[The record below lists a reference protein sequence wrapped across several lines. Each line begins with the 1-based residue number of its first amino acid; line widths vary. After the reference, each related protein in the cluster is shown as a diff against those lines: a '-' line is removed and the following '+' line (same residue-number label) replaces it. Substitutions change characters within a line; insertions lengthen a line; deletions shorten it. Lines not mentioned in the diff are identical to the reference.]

1 MELAFVLGIYC
12 TVVQQIEG
20 LFYVVAQSVPEYD
33 HGPHAVL
40 HQTAN
45 HYTLVA
51 SRPQYVPSSGTNQF
65 VQHLT
70 QSHGLDLEITSRPQ
84 SVPSCGTNQFVQH
97 LTQSHDLDLEIPSN
111 VQPLPSPNPAP
122 TKSIFAIMGISSA
135 PSLTEPESDA
145 HRVLR
150 AVCHRYNFLERAE
163 HTRKHGKTSAT
174 STAEIGN
181 QCAIHKITDA
191 PSVHHL
197 ALCIEALQDNIAVS
211 QSTL

>member
-20 LFYVVAQSVPEYD
+20 LFYRVAQPLPEYD
-33 HGPHAVL
+33 HGLHAVL

-51 SRPQYVPSSGTNQF
+51 
-65 VQHLT
+65 
-70 QSHGLDLEITSRPQ
+70 SRPQ

-163 HTRKHGKTSAT
+163 HTREHGKTSAT